1 MAVSRRT
8 VLRTSLAA
16 LSLGVSATR
25 GWAAA
30 NRTDVIVIGA
40 GFAGLNAAAQLRD
53 QGLRVLVLE
62 AARRP
67 GGRSHTA
74 HHLDS
79 RIELGAS
86 QIGPMYARVRDVAT
100 RLGVKLSPGAHINAP
115 YCYVLGEQIIG
126 AKAWTASP
134 HNPLEGKEREVG
146 PQALSAFYVERRSPF
161 EALDD
166 WLTPRAAE
174 FDLSLG
180 QWLQR
185 QGASPAAQRIID
197 HTLGNPGLDNVG
209 LLRMLQEATR
219 SRADVKA
226 IAAMPNM
233 EGKDVYE
240 RFAITS
246 SHVVGGTSVLTDRM
260 AAALG
265 DGVRLRHK
273 VTSIDLDPTGCEVR
287 CEDGSRH
294 LARRVLVAVPFAAL
308 RNVTITPSLNGA
320 QSDAVRR
327 MPYNNQSQ
335 VWLRIKA
342 PYWDDD
348 GLEASMWTDGPFSLI
363 RQQLEY
369 DGKRELMSVLSFG
382 NKSKAVDALSP
393 ADRGRL
399 AIDYIEKV
407 RPSTR
412 GKLEFIGVHS
422 WAQDPLQ
429 GGCSHA
435 FLPWR
440 GAAWANT
447 LNKPHHQ
454 LYFAGEHTRRL
465 EVGME
470 AAMESGERAAL
481 EVLESLG

>member
-1 MAVSRRT
+1 M
-8 VLRTSLAA
+8 
-16 LSLGVSATR
+16 
-25 GWAAA
+25 
-30 NRTDVIVIGA
+30 
-40 GFAGLNAAAQLRD
+40 
-53 QGLRVLVLE
+53 
-62 AARRP
+62 
-67 GGRSHTA
+67 
-74 HHLDS
+74 
-79 RIELGAS
+79 
-86 QIGPMYARVRDVAT
+86 
-100 RLGVKLSPGAHINAP
+100 
-115 YCYVLGEQIIG
+115 
-126 AKAWTASP
+126 
-134 HNPLEGKEREVG
+134 
-146 PQALSAFYVERRSPF
+146 
-161 EALDD
+161 
-166 WLTPRAAE
+166 
-174 FDLSLG
+174 
-180 QWLQR
+180 QR

-294 LARRVLVAVPFAAL
+294 LARRVIVAVPFAAL

-447 LNKPHHQ
+447 LNKPHQQ